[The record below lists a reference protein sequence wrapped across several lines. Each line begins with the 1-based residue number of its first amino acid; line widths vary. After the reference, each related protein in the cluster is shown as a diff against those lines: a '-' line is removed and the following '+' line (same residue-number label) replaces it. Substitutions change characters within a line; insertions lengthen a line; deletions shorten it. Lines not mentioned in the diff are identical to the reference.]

1 MLTEF
6 DQTTIANMTAALEY
20 VCKKIPA
27 DRDTHAFR
35 KLIGDAIIRSA
46 DSGRRS
52 YIELQTAGMQALDN
66 SLRPANSGWLGRLS
80 QLMRAKLRGLAN
92 DPSGSFDGAE

>member
-27 DRDTHAFR
+27 GRDTHAFR
-35 KLIGDAIIRSA
+35 KLLGDAIIRA
-46 DSGRRS
+46 ANSGRSS
-52 YIELQTAGMQALDN
+52 YSELQTAGMKALDDTL
-66 SLRPANSGWLGRLS
+66 SPANSGWLGRLS
-80 QLMRAKLRGLAN
+80 QLMRAKLRGLAKG
-92 DPSGSFDGAE
+92 PSGSFDGAE